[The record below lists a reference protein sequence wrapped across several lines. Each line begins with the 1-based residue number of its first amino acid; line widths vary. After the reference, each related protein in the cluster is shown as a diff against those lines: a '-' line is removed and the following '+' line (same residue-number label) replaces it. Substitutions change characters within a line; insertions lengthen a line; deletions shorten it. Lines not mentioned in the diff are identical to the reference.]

1 LGIGPIWISRCCSC
15 DKEREM
21 EVITQTTLILMLIA
35 YIAGLITAM
44 MLLTSRS

>member
-1 LGIGPIWISRCCSC
+1 
-15 DKEREM
+15 M

-44 MLLTSRS
+44 MLLMSRS